1 MQIQLACSFVNFD
14 IGLKDEDGKDEGTQ
28 DSSKV
33 LPAITD
39 EIASEIFDKLS
50 KMQGKKTYYAKKN
63 WTDEEAQ
70 LL

>member
-1 MQIQLACSFVNFD
+1 
-14 IGLKDEDGKDEGTQ
+14 LKEEDGKDEGTQ
-28 DSSKV
+28 DSSKT